1 MSSAIL
7 ITYDKEDALHE
18 AMGLCESAGYDVV
31 HIVRQEFLKKPKYG
45 IGSGVLER
53 LAGISDELDPDVII
67 FDELLKP
74 KQNYNLASKLNKL
87 VLDRESLILEI
98 FERRASSKESVL
110 QVQLAK
116 LKYESIRAKEKV
128 RLARH
133 GEKPG
138 FMGIGIFEADV
149 YANDIKRKARTVQ
162 SKLGKA
168 GNQRKLHREGRRK
181 QGFKTISLAGYTSS
195 GKSTL
200 FNILT
205 GENAEQSP
213 ELFTTLSTTTRRITI
228 NRKPFLLS
236 DTVGFIG
243 KLPAY
248 MIDAFK
254 STLEELLYTHA
265 VIVVI
270 DASDHFD
277 NFEKKFKTCM
287 KTLDGLGVERGK
299 MIFALN
305 KLDLISYDDLE
316 EKIEVLEELGTRRIM
331 TVSAKTGENIEELKD
346 LIKRT
351 IIQQ

>member
-1 MSSAIL
+1 
-7 ITYDKEDALHE
+7 
-18 AMGLCESAGYDVV
+18 
-31 HIVRQEFLKKPKYG
+31 
-45 IGSGVLER
+45 
-53 LAGISDELDPDVII
+53 
-67 FDELLKP
+67 
-74 KQNYNLASKLNKL
+74 
-87 VLDRESLILEI
+87 
-98 FERRASSKESVL
+98 
-110 QVQLAK
+110 
-116 LKYESIRAKEKV
+116 
-128 RLARH
+128 
-133 GEKPG
+133 
-138 FMGIGIFEADV
+138 
-149 YANDIKRKARTVQ
+149 
-162 SKLGKA
+162 
-168 GNQRKLHREGRRK
+168 
-181 QGFKTISLAGYTSS
+181 
-195 GKSTL
+195 
-200 FNILT
+200 
-205 GENAEQSP
+205 
-213 ELFTTLSTTTRRITI
+213 
-228 NRKPFLLS
+228 
-236 DTVGFIG
+236 
-243 KLPAY
+243 